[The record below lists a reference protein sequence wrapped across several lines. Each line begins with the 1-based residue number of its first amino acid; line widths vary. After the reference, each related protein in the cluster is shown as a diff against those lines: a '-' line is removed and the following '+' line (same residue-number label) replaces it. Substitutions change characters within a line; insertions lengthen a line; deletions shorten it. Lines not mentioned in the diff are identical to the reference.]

1 MATKKHSVTAETNAK
16 EIVTSFVESLNNE
29 DFKTAKTYVSDNMT
43 FVGVLGSRNGAEA
56 YFKDMKKMKLKY
68 EIKKVLFVV
77 SLFAVILLSC
87 SKDEIG
93 NFNVAKESYALPG
106 DTLFPE
112 GIVYNSKTGNFYTG
126 SVTNGDIIQ
135 VNVVSGETKLLAS
148 GTAHNRKAALGMK
161 IDQMNRLWVCGGEDN
176 KIQVLDLDGKLI
188 KSWDTNAL
196 FGSGFINDCIIDNTH
211 IYFTDSRVRKIYRTS
226 ITESQPGNLEE
237 WLTFTDAQITYA
249 ATGTNANGIVSTPDN
264 KYLIIVISSS
274 GKLYRID
281 KATKAITEIV
291 LNTPVTSGDGLY
303 LDGNTLY
310 VTRTATNLIFPVVLN
325 ADYTQGTVG
334 NGFGTNLLFNTT
346 IDKAGDYFLVVNGQL
361 NKRGNATTLPSP
373 VLPFSVSRVAIP

>member
-1 MATKKHSVTAETNAK
+1 
-16 EIVTSFVESLNNE
+16 
-29 DFKTAKTYVSDNMT
+29 
-43 FVGVLGSRNGAEA
+43 
-56 YFKDMKKMKLKY
+56 MKY
-68 EIKKVLFVV
+68 SLFVA
-77 SLFAVILLSC
+77 SLFAVILFSC

-93 NFNVAKESYALPG
+93 SFNVAKVSYALPG

-112 GIVYNSKTGNFYTG
+112 GIVYNNKTGNFYTG
-126 SVTNGDIIQ
+126 SVSNGDILQ

-148 GTAHNRKAALGMK
+148 GAAHNRKAATGMK
-161 IDQMNRLWVCGGEDN
+161 IDQMNRLWVCGGADN

-226 ITESQPGNLEE
+226 IAESQPGNLEE
-237 WLTFTDAQITYA
+237 WLSFTDAQIMYA
-249 ATGTNANGIVSTPDN
+249 ATGTNANGIVSTSDN

-281 KATKAITEIV
+281 KATKAISEIV

-303 LDGNTLY
+303 LEGTTLY
-310 VTRTATNLIFPVVLN
+310 VSRNATNLIFPVVLM
-325 ADYTQGTVG
+325 ADYNYGIVG

-361 NKRGNATTLPSP
+361 NKRGNATTPPSP
-373 VLPFSVSRVAIP
+373 VLPFSVSRVAKP

>member
-56 YFKDMKKMKLKY
+56 YFKDMKKMKLKC

-161 IDQMNRLWVCGGEDN
+161 IDQMNRLWVCGGADN

-196 FGSGFINDCIIDNTH
+196 
-211 IYFTDSRVRKIYRTS
+211 
-226 ITESQPGNLEE
+226 
-237 WLTFTDAQITYA
+237 
-249 ATGTNANGIVSTPDN
+249 
-264 KYLIIVISSS
+264 
-274 GKLYRID
+274 
-281 KATKAITEIV
+281 
-291 LNTPVTSGDGLY
+291 
-303 LDGNTLY
+303 LD
-310 VTRTATNLIFPVVLN
+310 R
-325 ADYTQGTVG
+325 D
-334 NGFGTNLLFNTT
+334 
-346 IDKAGDYFLVVNGQL
+346 
-361 NKRGNATTLPSP
+361 
-373 VLPFSVSRVAIP
+373 

>member
-1 MATKKHSVTAETNAK
+1 
-16 EIVTSFVESLNNE
+16 
-29 DFKTAKTYVSDNMT
+29 
-43 FVGVLGSRNGAEA
+43 
-56 YFKDMKKMKLKY
+56 MKY
-68 EIKKVLFVV
+68 SLFVV

-161 IDQMNRLWVCGGEDN
+161 IDQMNRLWVCGGADN

-188 KSWDTNAL
+188 KSWDNNAL

-249 ATGTNANGIVSTPDN
+249 ASGTNANGIVSTPDN
-264 KYLIIVISSS
+264 KYLIIVIYSS

-310 VTRTATNLIFPVVLN
+310 VARFETNLIFPVVLN

-361 NKRGNATTLPSP
+361 NKRGNATTPPSP